1 MSRQLIR
8 NATIVNGDGITPP
21 YLGDILIDGERI
33 VHLGAIPHSETKTAE
48 HVVDA
53 AGMALALNLQADN
66 SAVTQYSQNISTLQ
80 NRAAISGNALAS
92 LKTIADRAGEIA
104 TSALCASS
112 Q

>member
-48 HVVDA
+48 HVVDEPLHLIHSIL
-53 AGMALALNLQADN
+53 GHGNT
-66 SAVTQYSQNISTLQ
+66 SRTPVRTQPCRYSHSNTAQ
-80 NRAAISGNALAS
+80 
-92 LKTIADRAGEIA
+92 
-104 TSALCASS
+104 
-112 Q
+112 